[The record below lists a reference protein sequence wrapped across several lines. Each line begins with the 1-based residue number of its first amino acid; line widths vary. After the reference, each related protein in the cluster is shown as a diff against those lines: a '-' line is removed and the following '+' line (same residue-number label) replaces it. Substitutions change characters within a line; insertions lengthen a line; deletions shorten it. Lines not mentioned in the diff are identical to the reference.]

1 MESSDALIVA
11 KNATQ
16 GFQVFQCE
24 QCAEKIRQ
32 TLLTTGHGGQQM
44 EIRGAGDRDFMI
56 CVSYDGGQT
65 TITQNGRHIGIR
77 VGDIVVDN
85 LHPNGMPFEQW
96 IKDFDAI
103 GGVIVHSV
111 VDF

>member
-1 MESSDALIVA
+1 MKSSDALTVA
-11 KNATQ
+11 TNAAH
-16 GFQVFQCE
+16 GFQVFQCQ

-32 TLLTTGHGGQQM
+32 ALLAAGHRGQLM
-44 EIRGAGDRDFMI
+44 EIRGVGGRDFMI

-65 TITQNGRHIGIR
+65 TITQNGRHFGIR
-77 VGDIVVDN
+77 VGDMVVDN
-85 LHPNGMPFEQW
+85 LHPDGMPFEQW

-103 GGVIVHSV
+103 GGGVVHSA